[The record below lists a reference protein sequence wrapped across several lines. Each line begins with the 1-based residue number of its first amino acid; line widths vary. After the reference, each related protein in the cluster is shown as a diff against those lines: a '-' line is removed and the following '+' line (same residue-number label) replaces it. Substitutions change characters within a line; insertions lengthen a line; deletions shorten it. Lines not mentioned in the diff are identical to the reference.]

1 MFKRRI
7 RTGSDGRTFGDR
19 RQAQRCAAG
28 WESRYFVTDEGREQV
43 YLADSDYSSC
53 LLRDLSTAGA
63 GLHCSEPTLAVGD
76 SVLLDLRLGRS
87 HRASIKVKGE
97 VRHAASA
104 DDGSVSA
111 GIEFTEVGDLERAL
125 LFRLVRDLEVPE
137 RQTA

>member
-1 MFKRRI
+1 MR
-7 RTGSDGRTFGDR
+7 GGLG
-19 RQAQRCAAG
+19 
-28 WESRYFVTDEGREQV
+28 EPVLLTDEGREQV
-43 YLADSDYSSC
+43 YLADSDYSGLCAPRPLHRRSRIA
-53 LLRDLSTAGA
+53 LQRADAEPWATPSSSTSDWGA
-63 GLHCSEPTLAVGD
+63 
-76 SVLLDLRLGRS
+76 R